1 MLHPTTP
8 RSGLGFP
15 ISSALSVS
23 QSCRPLQTS
32 RPLQGISLQ
41 PLTQW
46 SLKLCVITEEPKER
60 AGLIPQP
67 V

>member
-1 MLHPTTP
+1 MELELPFSTKPSHHVQ
-8 RSGLGFP
+8 G
-15 ISSALSVS
+15 
-23 QSCRPLQTS
+23 TS
-32 RPLQGISLQ
+32 LR

-46 SLKLCVITEEPKER
+46 SLKLCVITEEPKDR